1 MKISST
7 SHPLVREALKIK
19 ERRGKHREGVFIVE
33 GPHLVEMAHA
43 SPIADLK
50 HVFFTEEFSSSR
62 GGRQLLKLL
71 KETSVTLVETSG
83 RVIEK
88 LADTETPQGI
98 AAVLSLKTVALDAIS
113 LRTTPLLVICDG
125 VQDPGNIGTIIR
137 ASDAAGADAV
147 LLTPGTCDP
156 YMPKAIRASAGS
168 IFTVPVL
175 SAKTEELIEFLSDRR
190 IMLYGADVHAS
201 RSLYETDFR
210 TPVAIV
216 FGNEAHGIGA
226 ALLKESRLL
235 FRIPVIGRAES
246 LNVAMAVSVSLYE
259 AARQRLIF

>member
-7 SHPLVREALKIK
+7 SHPLIRETLNIK
-19 ERRGKHREGVFIVE
+19 ERRGRHKGTAFFIE

-43 SPIADLK
+43 SPLADLK
-50 HVFFTEEFSSSR
+50 HVFFTEEFASSR
-62 GGRQLLKLL
+62 GGRQLLKRLE
-71 KETSVTLVETSG
+71 ETAVKIVETSG
-83 RVIEK
+83 RVIER

-98 AAVLSLKTVALDAIS
+98 AAVLSLKTVALDS
-113 LRTTPLLVICDG
+113 VPLRTTPLLIICDG
-125 VQDPGNIGTIIR
+125 IQDPGNIGTIIR

-156 YMPKAIRASAGS
+156 FMPKAIRASAGS

-175 SAKTEELIEFLSDRR
+175 SAETGELVEFLSDRR

-226 ALLKESRLL
+226 VLLKKSRVL

-246 LNVAMAVSVSLYE
+246 LNVAMAVSVCLYE
-259 AARQRLIF
+259 AARQRMIF